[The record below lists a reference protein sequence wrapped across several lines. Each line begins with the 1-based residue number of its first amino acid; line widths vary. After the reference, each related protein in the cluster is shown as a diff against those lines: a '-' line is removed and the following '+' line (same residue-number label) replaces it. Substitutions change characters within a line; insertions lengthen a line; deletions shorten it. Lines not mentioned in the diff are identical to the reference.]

1 MNEKERELRQKMAAK
16 NEEIRGL
23 MNEGKLD
30 DAEQATEE
38 LRRLKRELQVE
49 ITLGENSVDTVPPE
63 ARQHQ
68 NHDNDIDIDVNQ
80 IMARAL
86 RGNQLSKEENEVLVR
101 ASTLNEG
108 TGKDGG
114 FIVPKD
120 VQTAINE
127 LKRTLNPLDEL
138 VRVEKVATMSG
149 ERTYE
154 KLSTMTAFP
163 NVAELS
169 NIANLET
176 PEFNRVEYK
185 VQKYAGI
192 LPISSEL
199 LADTDQNLL
208 NYLYRWLAKK
218 DTITRNTEIAKLI
231 NTLTKKP
238 ITGIDGLKDILNV
251 DLDPAIA
258 LTSILLTNQDGYN
271 YLDKLKDTQGHYLLQ
286 PNPLN
291 PTEKMLSGK
300 VVKVVS
306 NKVLP
311 TDTSGSSKNAPVI
324 IGDLTEAITLFD
336 REAITLLGTNIGG
349 NAFVTDGYNIRGTLR
364 FDTKIVDNE
373 AAVFGQL
380 KLA

>member
-68 NHDNDIDIDVNQ
+68 NHDNDIDVNQ

-86 RGNQLSKEENEVLVR
+86 RGNQLYKEENEVLVR

-120 VQTAINE
+120 VQTEINE

-138 VRVEKVATMSG
+138 VRIEKVATMSG

-163 NVAELS
+163 NVAELA

-208 NYLYRWLAKK
+208 NYVYRWLAKK

-238 ITGIDGLKDILNV
+238 ITGIDGLKDVLNV

>member
-1 MNEKERELRQKMAAK
+1 MNEKERELRQKMASK

-68 NHDNDIDIDVNQ
+68 NHDNDIDVNQ

-120 VQTAINE
+120 VQTEINE

-138 VRVEKVATMSG
+138 VRIEKVATMSG

-154 KLSTMTAFP
+154 KLSTMTTFP
-163 NVAELS
+163 NVAELA